1 MGKLD
6 NDGDVE
12 EVQGSGAKR
21 KGTMSERTVLLRALR
36 AQVRKEMTA
45 NKNLPW
51 KEVVDFVAESEGE
64 LPPGV
69 YACLLQ
75 CFDPARIQERKA
87 RYGR

>member
-1 MGKLD
+1 
-6 NDGDVE
+6 
-12 EVQGSGAKR
+12 
-21 KGTMSERTVLLRALR
+21 MSKISPVLLLR
-36 AQVRKEMTA
+36 ELREQVKREMAT
-45 NKNLPW
+45 NKKMPW

-75 CFDPARIQERKA
+75 CFDPARIQERKT